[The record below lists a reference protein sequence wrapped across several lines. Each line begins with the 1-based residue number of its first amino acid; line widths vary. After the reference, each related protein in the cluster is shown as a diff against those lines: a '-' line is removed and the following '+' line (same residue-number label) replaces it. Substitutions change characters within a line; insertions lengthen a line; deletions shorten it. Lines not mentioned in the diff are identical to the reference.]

1 MGDKFGMMDNAYF
14 TSKSEIIKW
23 INETLKLNITKIEQA
38 CTGAIYCQLLD
49 SIFINKVNMNKVNWK
64 AKNENEFLQNLKIL
78 QQSFIEF
85 NINKYIDI
93 WKIAKGKFQENFEV
107 LQWFKGF
114 YDNKN
119 PDNTLYDPE
128 KRRNYQNLT
137 YLNNNYNTSIKKNI
151 RKEKKLIKN
160 QFFNK
165 TNYKNWRSLSKKELS
180 SNKLNMII
188 GNIEFPVKFINPHST
203 SKNLKKN
210 NEFLSNNNDL
220 TQFKYIENIINS
232 DFTFIEEEKNKEIQ
246 EIRKNYEEK
255 IKILNQKN
263 SQNEKE
269 TKTLK
274 IILAEVGKE
283 KEFYYNK
290 LRDIEFLLNTYTS
303 CDKTSLI
310 EFMKSILYSKK
321 ETIVEIDN
329 DGIPKLKYSPFI

>member
-119 PDNTLYDPE
+119 PDNTL
-128 KRRNYQNLT
+128 
-137 YLNNNYNTSIKKNI
+137 
-151 RKEKKLIKN
+151 
-160 QFFNK
+160 
-165 TNYKNWRSLSKKELS
+165 
-180 SNKLNMII
+180 
-188 GNIEFPVKFINPHST
+188 
-203 SKNLKKN
+203 
-210 NEFLSNNNDL
+210 
-220 TQFKYIENIINS
+220 
-232 DFTFIEEEKNKEIQ
+232 
-246 EIRKNYEEK
+246 
-255 IKILNQKN
+255 
-263 SQNEKE
+263 
-269 TKTLK
+269 
-274 IILAEVGKE
+274 
-283 KEFYYNK
+283 
-290 LRDIEFLLNTYTS
+290 
-303 CDKTSLI
+303 
-310 EFMKSILYSKK
+310 
-321 ETIVEIDN
+321 
-329 DGIPKLKYSPFI
+329 